1 MTTETYAVA
10 GPGIY
15 SEQFGDDL
23 VVLNL
28 NTGQYFGFNVHA
40 GLIWKG
46 LVDHQASM
54 DGLCAAGFAREAVIT
69 CIARLEELGLV
80 ASAKHEPQVV
90 PPDLVAGLDSA
101 EPVPLVELYDD
112 LASVI
117 LADPIHDTVSEAGWP
132 NLPAKG

>member
-1 MTTETYAVA
+1 MVDQVYCIS

-28 NTGQYFGFNVHA
+28 NTGQYYGFNVHA
-40 GLIWKG
+40 SLIWRG
-46 LVDHQASM
+46 LVDCQAGVDS
-54 DGLCAAGFAREAVIT
+54 LCDAGFSREALSG
-69 CIARLEELGLV
+69 CIARLEELGLISL
-80 ASAKHEPQVV
+80 ADHSPKAV
-90 PPDLVAGLDSA
+90 PDDLAACFASA

-117 LADPIHDTVSEAGWP
+117 LADPIHDVDGEAGWP